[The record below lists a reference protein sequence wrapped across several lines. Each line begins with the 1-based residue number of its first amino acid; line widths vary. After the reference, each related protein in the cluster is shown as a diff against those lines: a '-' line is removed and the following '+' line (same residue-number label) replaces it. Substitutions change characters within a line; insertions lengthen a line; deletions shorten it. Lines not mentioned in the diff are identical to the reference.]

1 MALIQYLYEKRRR
14 LQRKRAGVAEAE
26 VGVMQLKT
34 MENQGLKPTTRS
46 QEQERKDLT
55 RVSDSMALMTP

>member
-1 MALIQYLYEKRRR
+1 M
-14 LQRKRAGVAEAE
+14 AEAE

-34 MENQGLKPTTRS
+34 MENQGMKPTTRS

>member
-34 MENQGLKPTTRS
+34 R
-46 QEQERKDLT
+46 D
-55 RVSDSMALMTP
+55 